1 MVTDACLLYA
11 AEEHIC
17 PHCQSKLT
25 CCTTPP
31 FHVGDGL
38 GWGTDVFFICLN
50 DECSL
55 YQNGWKHVEEQYG
68 QVASFR
74 FMRLPGENQGGPLM
88 VGSNMAFTGSEVNLE
103 EAKAKSDRYQKEKLS
118 LEQLKTC
125 VEEKN
130 LEPVLFLITDEESVL
145 EGREKACSLLK
156 EICDIRCIDP
166 IRNHK
171 FRHTEI
177 GQLADLAIVEIL
189 KKTFQRECPH
199 CSEIIKAQATI
210 CKHCGK

>member
-11 AEEHIC
+11 AEEHYC
-17 PHCQSKLT
+17 PHCKNKLT
-25 CCTTPP
+25 CCSTPP

-38 GWGTDVFFICLN
+38 GWGTDVFFVCLN

-55 YQNGWKHVEEQYG
+55 YKNGWKHVEEQYG

-74 FMRLPGENQGGPLM
+74 YMMLPGEKQGGPLM
-88 VGSNMAFTGSEVNLE
+88 VGSNMAFTGCEIDVE
-103 EAKAKSDRYQKEKLS
+103 AAKAKSARYVKEKES
-118 LEQLKTC
+118 LEKLKTC
-125 VEEKN
+125 VAEKN
-130 LEPVLFLITDEESVL
+130 LEPVLFLITDEDSVL
-145 EGREKACSLLK
+145 DGRRKACELLK
-156 EICDIRCIDP
+156 ELCDIRCIDP
-166 IRNHK
+166 IRNHT

-177 GQLADLAIVEIL
+177 GQLADLAIGEIL

-199 CSEIIKAQATI
+199 CSEIIKAQAKI